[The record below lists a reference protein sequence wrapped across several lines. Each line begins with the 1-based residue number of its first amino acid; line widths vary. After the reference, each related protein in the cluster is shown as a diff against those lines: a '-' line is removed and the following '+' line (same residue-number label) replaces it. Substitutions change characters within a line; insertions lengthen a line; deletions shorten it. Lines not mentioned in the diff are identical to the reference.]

1 MNSPMATDQ
10 RGLWSNRQLIFQL
23 EDKVNPAC
31 NGSAWESVPASR
43 YAKIGPCSSQQ
54 VGSVTAN
61 AAGSSILK
69 LGLLE
74 RYHRSVRHL
83 LLRDL
88 RFLAELRRREAL
100 PTDVVLHVVTAAIRR
115 RRQKADLGD
124 DDLGAVAALAGL
136 PVVP

>member
-61 AAGSSILK
+61 AAGSKDGIAPGLSANLKIAPLPMHGIAILGTNLLQK
-69 LGLLE
+69 QLFSDLG
-74 RYHRSVRHL
+74 
-83 LLRDL
+83 
-88 RFLAELRRREAL
+88 RRR
-100 PTDVVLHVVTAAIRR
+100 VV
-115 RRQKADLGD
+115 
-124 DDLGAVAALAGL
+124 
-136 PVVP
+136 